1 MKSEKILLF
10 LKLVLLSN
18 LIGLPAISFAGKLYQ
33 NLSPKDRYHFQ
44 KLLHYQNNI
53 SRLDGEKFFFAPDG
67 KTNPESEFEA
77 TLVALKNKELKAG
90 WFDYPAQCVFPAR
103 VDFYKQLGLITEAD
117 LIKCPMLEEWM
128 NGLNAESLTLVF
140 SSSYPNN
147 PSSLFGHTLIRLNQK
162 NKTNDLLDYAV
173 SFSAI
178 PDPNDLGFVF
188 AFKGMF
194 GGYRGL
200 IEISKYYNKVGDYNN
215 SESRDLLEYDLKL
228 TAAEMDRFIKHTWEV
243 YQSSYAD
250 YYFLDENCSSFLA
263 DLLQVAM
270 LDYPHID
277 EHSRWYY
284 LPAELVTRLK
294 KYPGLISGFHFRPS
308 LKKQLKK
315 RLSDLSEHDLQE
327 IKAVK
332 AGEENKLA
340 TLTTKNLD
348 ALISVLDYRRY
359 STKTR
364 FPEYEKNLFRK
375 ALVQRSRDL
384 NPSKVYTDYEV
395 TNRPD
400 EGHDSMAMKTYYR
413 YFSGSE
419 VGIEFKNGY
428 HNLMSKD
435 FGFDPFSQ
443 FDFLTVSVAYI
454 EKTNK
459 LIFDEAK
466 IVHLTSIHPFTFFD
480 PQISWNAEFT
490 INRKFETSCPTCHFA
505 LGKMDGGPSIVF
517 GNLQVINLFGG
528 FFVELDQHTKRGF
541 RGGITTEASY
551 LISFQ
556 DKMKLGLFT
565 EVRID
570 VKDKIKNGY
579 QHLNGL
585 KYSYFIN
592 RNQEINIDLA
602 NKSYVG
608 KWSDY
613 STLGKLGYEIH
624 F

>member
-33 NLSPKDRYHFQ
+33 NLSEKDRYYFQ
-44 KLLHYQNNI
+44 KLLHYQKNI
-53 SRLDGEKFFFAPDG
+53 SRLDGEKFFFAKDG

-77 TLVALKNKELKAG
+77 SLVALKDKDLKVG
-90 WFDYPAQCVFPAR
+90 WFNYPAQCVFPAR
-103 VDFYKQLGLITEAD
+103 VDFYKQLGLMTDAD
-117 LIKCPMLEEWM
+117 LIKCPMLDEWIQ
-128 NGLNAESLTLVF
+128 GLNVNSLTLVF

-178 PDPNDLGFVF
+178 PNPNDWGILF
-188 AFKGMF
+188 AIKGMF

-228 TAAEMDRFIKHTWEV
+228 SAVEIDRFIKHVWEI
-243 YQSSYAD
+243 YQTTYAD

-277 EHSRWYY
+277 AHSRWYY
-284 LPAELVTRLK
+284 LPAELVTKLK

-308 LKKQLKK
+308 LKKQLKM
-315 RLSDLSEHDLQE
+315 RLSDLSENDIDT
-327 IKAVK
+327 IKSVK
-332 AGEENKLA
+332 NGDEQKLKA
-340 TLTTKNLD
+340 LSTKNLD

-359 STKTR
+359 SSKAR

-384 NPSKVYTDYEV
+384 NPSTTYTDYTV

-400 EGHDSMAMKTYYR
+400 EGHDSMALKTYYR
-413 YFSGSE
+413 YFVGSE
-419 VGIEFKNGY
+419 IGFEFKNGY

-435 FGFDPFSQ
+435 YGFDPFSQ
-443 FDFLTVSVAYI
+443 FDFFTMSAAYLT
-454 EKTNK
+454 KDK
-459 LIFDEAK
+459 KFIFDEAK
-466 IVHLTSIHPFTFFD
+466 IVHLTSIHPFSFYD
-480 PQISWNAEFT
+480 PQVSWNAEFS
-490 INRKFETSCPTCHFA
+490 INRKWDELCKTCHYA
-505 LGKMDGGPSIVF
+505 LGKMDGGPSLVF

-528 FFVELDQHTKRGF
+528 FFVELDQHTSRGF
-541 RGGITTEASY
+541 RGGLTAEASY
-551 LISFQ
+551 LISYH
-556 DKMKLGLFT
+556 DKMKWGLFT
-565 EVRID
+565 EVRFD
-570 VKDKIKNGY
+570 VKDKIKRGL
-579 QHLNGL
+579 QHFNSL
-585 KYSYFIN
+585 KYSYFVN
-592 RNQEINIDLA
+592 RNHEINLELMNQSMI
-602 NKSYVG
+602 G
-608 KWSDY
+608 KFSDY
-613 STLGKLGYEIH
+613 QTMGKFAYEIH